1 VLPNSWKNRKQGTS
15 KLRIKEMGS
24 RYLFIILYCW
34 LERVLSRDKT
44 VSAWLHRI
52 TAMQQIV
59 EQTTPIREER
69 RTAAR
74 EWRTSVARQFGLTS
88 VSLVKS

>member
-1 VLPNSWKNRKQGTS
+1 
-15 KLRIKEMGS
+15 
-24 RYLFIILYCW
+24 
-34 LERVLSRDKT
+34 
-44 VSAWLHRI
+44 
-52 TAMQQIV
+52 MQQIV

-74 EWRTSVARQFGLTS
+74 EWRTSVARQFDLTS